1 MSEFITTEGIVLHK
15 TDYLENSVIVSVL
28 TFDCGVVN
36 FMVKGDRKFNKKHT
50 PKFDTLRVLSLTFA
64 LKENKNLQTV
74 KVAEVIRVYSNLSCS
89 YRAVTAALWVANL
102 LNRNLSDHHAV
113 KPLYSVLRGM
123 LERLDHEKPS
133 KSLCFAEV
141 VGFAIYFLMFEGLI
155 PEDYLA
161 VSAPHLQPFY
171 ENLFKEVKLPELSVQ
186 DRHQLSEWLTT
197 IIHLLNQRA
206 VEIPDCLLS

>member
-15 TDYLENSVIVSVL
+15 TDYLESSIIVSVL
-28 TFDCGVVN
+28 TFECGVVN
-36 FMVKGDRKFNKKHT
+36 FIVKGDRKFNKKHT

-74 KVAEVIRVYSNLSCS
+74 KNADVIRVYSNLPGS
-89 YRAVTAALWVANL
+89 YRAATAALWIASL
-102 LNRNLSDHHAV
+102 LNRNLKDHHV
-113 KPLYSVLRGM
+113 SKPLYSVLRGV

-141 VGFAIYFLMFEGLI
+141 VGFSIYFLMSEGLI

-161 VSAPHLQPFY
+161 MTAPHLQPFY
-171 ENLFKEVKLPELSVQ
+171 DSLFKEVALPQLSTQ
-186 DRHQLSEWLTT
+186 DRHQLSEWLIT
-197 IIHLLNQRA
+197 IIHLLNQRV
-206 VEIPDCLLS
+206 VEIPDCLLD